1 MAVYICQKLQ
11 EAEEPTSVPKTSSA
25 LPNDVIALLFQSAA
39 TCFFS
44 SFDITTPPRRR
55 RNGNCTP
62 SRCGSRVRERRSKQG
77 TGAAAGDPAYEEMMR
92 VFGRFSSAE
101 ELCGATDNE
110 VLFSPGLLMKFY
122 GIFRTARMTIRRR
135 RRCRRRRRSG
145 EGGGGGRPDSVRK
158 ARKKSKRLSVAELKQ
173 LVSYP
178 DVVEAH
184 DVTSA
189 DPRLLV
195 YLKSYRNTVP
205 VPRHWCHKRKYLQGK
220 RGFEKQ
226 PFQLPEFIAQTG
238 IAEVRDSVA
247 EEMRRRETSSE
258 PENACSPRWGVWI
271 STTRCCTT
279 HSSAFQTKPKLTQ
292 LGDVY
297 YEGKEFEVKLKSKVP
312 GQLSDE
318 LKAALGMV
326 EGVPP
331 PWLLNVQ
338 RYGPPPAYPNLKIP
352 GLNAP
357 IPEGASFGYHPGGWG
372 DVFGKAPES
381 ENQVRIIVVGC
392 CLQANNFCLHVLQG
406 EEINRERWGELE
418 EQEGLNSLAAVL
430 YVICQLTFV
439 SVSENAEEEE
449 EEEGEGE
456 EEQTEGAVEGN
467 EDADGLDATGLET
480 PLVDGI
486 SSVASGL
493 TTPGVVDLRKGIR
506 GTETPDVPQQ
516 LYTVLEQKETSVG
529 TSLYGSGHAYVVPG
543 GAEESS
549 GTRKETGRVR
559 RRFEDAPP
567 SESTNPRKT
576 KTRLPR
582 RKRKPRR
589 TRARSSR
596 ISNSKCR
603 YLASFCSR
611 QQRTTN
617 LINPNQTDLLIADGR
632 AR

>member
-1 MAVYICQKLQ
+1 MAAGSGLTKNQRRRLKKRAQKQ
-11 EAEEPTSVPKTSSA
+11 AEANGVKIEPANTSNGTTKAEKETALAPPPDVEVEYVSADLSKELA
-25 LPNDVIALLFQSAA
+25 LPQ
-39 TCFFS
+39 
-44 SFDITTPPRRR
+44 
-55 RNGNCTP
+55 
-62 SRCGSRVRERRSKQG
+62 E
-77 TGAAAGDPAYEEMMR
+77 DPAYEEMMR
-92 VFGRFSSAE
+92 VFGKFSSAE

-110 VLFSPGLLMKFY
+110 DGKDDDKKEKDGADGDDDQAKEEAEEEQILS
-122 GIFRTARMTIRRR
+122 
-135 RRCRRRRRSG
+135 
-145 EGGGGGRPDSVRK
+145 RK

-173 LVSYP
+173 LVAYP

-247 EEMRRRETSSE
+247 EDDDKKRNKQRARERVQ
-258 PENACSPRWGVWI
+258 PKMGRVDIDYQVLHDAFFR
-271 STTRCCTT
+271 
-279 HSSAFQTKPKLTQ
+279 FQTKPKLTQ

-372 DVFGKAPES
+372 KPPVDENGVPLYGDVFGKTTES
-381 ENQVRIIVVGC
+381 EK
-392 CLQANNFCLHVLQG
+392 QG

-418 EQEGLNSLAAVL
+418 EQE
-430 YVICQLTFV
+430 
-439 SVSENAEEEE
+439 EEEE

-456 EEQTEGAVEGN
+456 EEQTEGAMEGN
-467 EDADGLDATGLET
+467 GDVDGLDATGLET

-549 GTRKETGRVR
+549 GTRTETGRVR

-567 SESTNPRKT
+567 SESANPVEDEDEAAKKKKKAKT
-576 KTRLPR
+576 DK
-582 RKRKPRR
+582 
-589 TRARSSR
+589 
-596 ISNSKCR
+596 SKK
-603 YLASFCSR
+603 LKDFKF
-611 QQRTTN
+611 
-617 LINPNQTDLLIADGR
+617 
-632 AR
+632 

>member
-1 MAVYICQKLQ
+1 MAGSGLTKNQRRRLKKRAQKQAEANGVKTEAVSNGVAEPAETQQ
-11 EAEEPTSVPKTSSA
+11 EQEQEQEREAPPDVQVEYVSADLSKELA
-25 LPNDVIALLFQSAA
+25 LPQD
-39 TCFFS
+39 
-44 SFDITTPPRRR
+44 
-55 RNGNCTP
+55 
-62 SRCGSRVRERRSKQG
+62 
-77 TGAAAGDPAYEEMMR
+77 DPAYEEMMR
-92 VFGRFSSAE
+92 VFGKFSSAE

-110 VLFSPGLLMKFY
+110 DGKDDDKKDK
-122 GIFRTARMTIRRR
+122 
-135 RRCRRRRRSG
+135 G
-145 EGGGGGRPDSVRK
+145 EADADDTQEKEEEDEEQTLSRK

-173 LVSYP
+173 LVAYP

-220 RGFEKQ
+220 RGIEKP
-226 PFQLPEFIAQTG
+226 PFKLPEFIAQTG

-247 EEMRRRETSSE
+247 EDDEKKKHKQRARERVQ
-258 PENACSPRWGVWI
+258 PKMGRVDIDYQVLHDAFFR
-271 STTRCCTT
+271 
-279 HSSAFQTKPKLTQ
+279 FQTKPKLTQ
-292 LGDVY
+292 LGDLY
-297 YEGKEFEVKLKSKVP
+297 YEGKEFEVKVKAKVP

-357 IPEGASFGYHPGGWG
+357 IPEGASFGYHPGGW
-372 DVFGKAPES
+372 
-381 ENQVRIIVVGC
+381 
-392 CLQANNFCLHVLQG
+392 
-406 EEINRERWGELE
+406 
-418 EQEGLNSLAAVL
+418 
-430 YVICQLTFV
+430 
-439 SVSENAEEEE
+439 EEE
-449 EEEGEGE
+449 EEEGE
-456 EEQTEGAVEGN
+456 EEQEGAEGA
-467 EDADGLDATGLET
+467 EEGDAETEGLDATGLET

-493 TTPGVVDLRKGIR
+493 TTPGVVDLRKGR

-543 GAEESS
+543 ASGESS
-549 GTRKETGRVR
+549 GTRTETGRVR

-567 SESTNPRKT
+567 STSESADPAEDEEEAAKKKKKAKT
-576 KTRLPR
+576 EK
-582 RKRKPRR
+582 
-589 TRARSSR
+589 
-596 ISNSKCR
+596 SKK
-603 YLASFCSR
+603 LKDFKF
-611 QQRTTN
+611 
-617 LINPNQTDLLIADGR
+617 
-632 AR
+632 

>member
-1 MAVYICQKLQ
+1 MAAGSGLTKNQRRRLKKRAQKQ
-11 EAEEPTSVPKTSSA
+11 AEANGVKIEPANTSNDTAKTEEETAIAPPPDVEVEYVSADLSKELA
-25 LPNDVIALLFQSAA
+25 LPQD
-39 TCFFS
+39 
-44 SFDITTPPRRR
+44 
-55 RNGNCTP
+55 
-62 SRCGSRVRERRSKQG
+62 
-77 TGAAAGDPAYEEMMR
+77 DPAYEEMTR

-101 ELCGATDNE
+101 ELCGATDNVDGKDDDKKE
-110 VLFSPGLLMKFY
+110 KDD
-122 GIFRTARMTIRRR
+122 AE
-135 RRCRRRRRSG
+135 G
-145 EGGGGGRPDSVRK
+145 EDDLAKEKAEEDQILSRK

-226 PFQLPEFIAQTG
+226 PFRLPEFIAQTG

-247 EEMRRRETSSE
+247 EDDEKKRNKQRARERVQ
-258 PENACSPRWGVWI
+258 PKMGRVDIDYQVLHDAFFR
-271 STTRCCTT
+271 
-279 HSSAFQTKPKLTQ
+279 FQTKPKLTQ

-357 IPEGASFGYHPGGWG
+357 IPEDASFGYHPGGWGKPPVDENGVPLYG

-381 ENQVRIIVVGC
+381 ENQ
-392 CLQANNFCLHVLQG
+392 G
-406 EEINRERWGELE
+406 EGFNRERWGELE
-418 EQEGLNSLAAVL
+418 EQ
-430 YVICQLTFV
+430 
-439 SVSENAEEEE
+439 EEE

-456 EEQTEGAVEGN
+456 EEQTEGAVEVLHP
-467 EDADGLDATGLET
+467 AS
-480 PLVDGI
+480 PRLVSWI
-486 SSVASGL
+486 CARASEEQKHPMSRSSSTLCWSRRRRQSAHRSTVQDMHTLYPAEPRSRAAHARRLVASGVASK
-493 TTPGVVDLRKGIR
+493 TRLR
-506 GTETPDVPQQ
+506 Q
-516 LYTVLEQKETSVG
+516 
-529 TSLYGSGHAYVVPG
+529 SLPI
-543 GAEESS
+543 
-549 GTRKETGRVR
+549 
-559 RRFEDAPP
+559 
-567 SESTNPRKT
+567 PRKT

-596 ISNSKCR
+596 ISNSK
-603 YLASFCSR
+603 Y
-611 QQRTTN
+611 
-617 LINPNQTDLLIADGR
+617 GR

>member
-1 MAVYICQKLQ
+1 MAAGSGLTKNQRRRLKKRAQKQ
-11 EAEEPTSVPKTSSA
+11 AEANGVKIEPANTSNGTTKAEKETALAPPPDVEVEYVSADLSKELA
-25 LPNDVIALLFQSAA
+25 LPQ
-39 TCFFS
+39 
-44 SFDITTPPRRR
+44 
-55 RNGNCTP
+55 
-62 SRCGSRVRERRSKQG
+62 E
-77 TGAAAGDPAYEEMMR
+77 DPAYEEMMR
-92 VFGRFSSAE
+92 VFGKFSSAE

-110 VLFSPGLLMKFY
+110 DGKDDDKKEKDGADGDDDQAKEEAEEEQILS
-122 GIFRTARMTIRRR
+122 
-135 RRCRRRRRSG
+135 
-145 EGGGGGRPDSVRK
+145 RK

-173 LVSYP
+173 LVAYP

-247 EEMRRRETSSE
+247 EDDDKKRNEQRARERVQ
-258 PENACSPRWGVWI
+258 PKMGRVDIDYQVLHDAFFR
-271 STTRCCTT
+271 
-279 HSSAFQTKPKLTQ
+279 FQTKPKLTQ

-372 DVFGKAPES
+372 KPPVDENGVPLYGDVFGKTTES
-381 ENQVRIIVVGC
+381 EK
-392 CLQANNFCLHVLQG
+392 QG

-418 EQEGLNSLAAVL
+418 EQE
-430 YVICQLTFV
+430 
-439 SVSENAEEEE
+439 EEEE

-456 EEQTEGAVEGN
+456 EEQTEGAMEGN
-467 EDADGLDATGLET
+467 GDVDGLDATGLET

-543 GAEESS
+543 GTEESS
-549 GTRKETGRVR
+549 GTRTETGRVR

-567 SESTNPRKT
+567 SESANPVEDEDEAAKKKKKAKT
-576 KTRLPR
+576 DK
-582 RKRKPRR
+582 
-589 TRARSSR
+589 
-596 ISNSKCR
+596 SKK
-603 YLASFCSR
+603 LKDFKF
-611 QQRTTN
+611 
-617 LINPNQTDLLIADGR
+617 
-632 AR
+632 

>member
-1 MAVYICQKLQ
+1 MTCSKHWGKVKAAAMAAGGLTKNQ
-11 EAEEPTSVPKTSSA
+11 
-25 LPNDVIALLFQSAA
+25 
-39 TCFFS
+39 
-44 SFDITTPPRRR
+44 RRR
-55 RNGNCTP
+55 LKKRAQKQAEANGVKIEQVAASNGVAKTEEAP
-62 SRCGSRVRERRSKQG
+62 QDVEIEYVSADLSKELELPQD
-77 TGAAAGDPAYEEMMR
+77 DPAYAEMMR
-92 VFGRFSSAE
+92 VFGKFSSAE
-101 ELCGATDNE
+101 ELCGATDDEDGKDEEKEKNE
-110 VLFSPGLLMKFY
+110 
-122 GIFRTARMTIRRR
+122 TEEDENNQE
-135 RRCRRRRRSG
+135 G
-145 EGGGGGRPDSVRK
+145 EEEILSKK

-220 RGFEKQ
+220 RGIEKP

-238 IAEVRDSVA
+238 IAEVRDSVQEDDDKKRNKQRA
-247 EEMRRRETSSE
+247 RERVQ
-258 PENACSPRWGVWI
+258 PKMGRVDIDYQVLHDAFFR
-271 STTRCCTT
+271 
-279 HSSAFQTKPKLTQ
+279 FQTKPKLTQ
-292 LGDVY
+292 LGDLY
-297 YEGKEFEVKLKSKVP
+297 YEGKEFEVKVKSKIP

-372 DVFGKAPES
+372 KPPVDENGVPLYGDVFGKAAEL
-381 ENQVRIIVVGC
+381 EN
-392 CLQANNFCLHVLQG
+392 QG
-406 EEINRERWGELE
+406 EEINRERWGE
-418 EQEGLNSLAAVL
+418 
-430 YVICQLTFV
+430 I
-439 SVSENAEEEE
+439 EEEE
-449 EEEGEGE
+449 AEEDEEEGEE
-456 EEQTEGAVEGN
+456 EEAQDTVEDHAGG
-467 EDADGLDATGLET
+467 EGLDATGLET

-516 LYTVLEQKETSVG
+516 LYTVLEQKDILTLHAYLHLQTSVG
-529 TSLYGSGHAYVVPG
+529 TALYGSGHAYVVPG
-543 GAEESS
+543 TAEESS
-549 GTRKETGRVR
+549 GTHTETRRVR

-567 SESTNPRKT
+567 TESNNPVEDEEEAAKKKKKAKT
-576 KTRLPR
+576 DK
-582 RKRKPRR
+582 
-589 TRARSSR
+589 
-596 ISNSKCR
+596 SKK
-603 YLASFCSR
+603 LKDFKF
-611 QQRTTN
+611 
-617 LINPNQTDLLIADGR
+617 
-632 AR
+632 

>member
-1 MAVYICQKLQ
+1 MAAGSGLTKNQRRRLKKRAQKQ
-11 EAEEPTSVPKTSSA
+11 AEANGVKIEPANTSNGTTKAEKETALAPPPDVEVEYVSADLSKELA
-25 LPNDVIALLFQSAA
+25 LPQ
-39 TCFFS
+39 
-44 SFDITTPPRRR
+44 
-55 RNGNCTP
+55 
-62 SRCGSRVRERRSKQG
+62 E
-77 TGAAAGDPAYEEMMR
+77 DPAYEEMMR
-92 VFGRFSSAE
+92 VFGKFSSAE

-110 VLFSPGLLMKFY
+110 DGKDDDKKEKDGADGDDDQAKEEAEEEQILS
-122 GIFRTARMTIRRR
+122 
-135 RRCRRRRRSG
+135 
-145 EGGGGGRPDSVRK
+145 RK

-173 LVSYP
+173 LVAYP

-247 EEMRRRETSSE
+247 EDDDKKRNKQRARERVQ
-258 PENACSPRWGVWI
+258 PKMGRVDIDYQVLHDAFFR
-271 STTRCCTT
+271 
-279 HSSAFQTKPKLTQ
+279 FQTKPKLTQ

-372 DVFGKAPES
+372 KPPVDENGVPLYGDVFGKTTES
-381 ENQVRIIVVGC
+381 EK
-392 CLQANNFCLHVLQG
+392 QG

-418 EQEGLNSLAAVL
+418 EQE
-430 YVICQLTFV
+430 
-439 SVSENAEEEE
+439 EEEE

-456 EEQTEGAVEGN
+456 EEQTEGAMEGN
-467 EDADGLDATGLET
+467 GDVDGLDATGLET

-543 GAEESS
+543 GTEESS
-549 GTRKETGRVR
+549 GTRTETGRVR

-567 SESTNPRKT
+567 SESANPVEDEDEAAKKKKKAKT
-576 KTRLPR
+576 DK
-582 RKRKPRR
+582 
-589 TRARSSR
+589 
-596 ISNSKCR
+596 SKK
-603 YLASFCSR
+603 LKDFKF
-611 QQRTTN
+611 
-617 LINPNQTDLLIADGR
+617 
-632 AR
+632 

>member
-1 MAVYICQKLQ
+1 MAAGSGLTKNQRRRLKKRAQKQ
-11 EAEEPTSVPKTSSA
+11 AEANGVKIEPAYASNGIAKTEKGTAVAPPLDVEVEYVSADLSKELA
-25 LPNDVIALLFQSAA
+25 LPQD
-39 TCFFS
+39 
-44 SFDITTPPRRR
+44 
-55 RNGNCTP
+55 
-62 SRCGSRVRERRSKQG
+62 
-77 TGAAAGDPAYEEMMR
+77 DPAYEEMMR
-92 VFGRFSSAE
+92 VFGKFSSAE

-110 VLFSPGLLMKFY
+110 DGKDDDKEGKDDAEGNEDQTKEEEEEEQVLS
-122 GIFRTARMTIRRR
+122 
-135 RRCRRRRRSG
+135 
-145 EGGGGGRPDSVRK
+145 RK

-173 LVSYP
+173 LVVYP

-195 YLKSYRNTVP
+195 FLKSYRNTVP

-247 EEMRRRETSSE
+247 EDDEKKRNKQRARERVQ
-258 PENACSPRWGVWI
+258 PKMGRVDIDYQVLHDAFFR
-271 STTRCCTT
+271 
-279 HSSAFQTKPKLTQ
+279 FQTKPKLTQ

-357 IPEGASFGYHPGGWG
+357 IPDGASFGYHPGGWG
-372 DVFGKAPES
+372 KPPVDENGVPLYGDVFGKPAES
-381 ENQVRIIVVGC
+381 ENQ
-392 CLQANNFCLHVLQG
+392 G
-406 EEINRERWGELE
+406 EDINRERWGEFE
-418 EQEGLNSLAAVL
+418 EQ
-430 YVICQLTFV
+430 
-439 SVSENAEEEE
+439 EEEE
-449 EEEGEGE
+449 EEEDGE
-456 EEQTEGAVEGN
+456 EEQPEGNVEGN
-467 EDADGLDATGLET
+467 DDADGLDATGLET

-506 GTETPDVPQQ
+506 GTETPDEPQQ

-549 GTRKETGRVR
+549 GTRSETGRVR

-567 SESTNPRKT
+567 SESANPAEDEDEAAKKKKKAKT
-576 KTRLPR
+576 DK
-582 RKRKPRR
+582 
-589 TRARSSR
+589 
-596 ISNSKCR
+596 SKK
-603 YLASFCSR
+603 LKDFKF
-611 QQRTTN
+611 
-617 LINPNQTDLLIADGR
+617 
-632 AR
+632 

>member
-1 MAVYICQKLQ
+1 MAAGSGLTKNQRRRLKKRAQKQ
-11 EAEEPTSVPKTSSA
+11 AEANGVKIEPANTSNGTTKAEKETALAPPPDVEVEYVSADLSKELA
-25 LPNDVIALLFQSAA
+25 LPQ
-39 TCFFS
+39 
-44 SFDITTPPRRR
+44 
-55 RNGNCTP
+55 
-62 SRCGSRVRERRSKQG
+62 E
-77 TGAAAGDPAYEEMMR
+77 DPAYEEMMR
-92 VFGRFSSAE
+92 VFGKFSSAE

-110 VLFSPGLLMKFY
+110 DGKDDDKKEKDGADGDDDQAKEEAEKEQILS
-122 GIFRTARMTIRRR
+122 
-135 RRCRRRRRSG
+135 
-145 EGGGGGRPDSVRK
+145 RK

-173 LVSYP
+173 LVAYP

-247 EEMRRRETSSE
+247 EDDDKKRNKQRARERVQ
-258 PENACSPRWGVWI
+258 PKMGRVDIDYQVLHDAFFR
-271 STTRCCTT
+271 
-279 HSSAFQTKPKLTQ
+279 FQTKPKLTQ

-372 DVFGKAPES
+372 KPPVDENGVPLYGDVFGKTTES
-381 ENQVRIIVVGC
+381 EK
-392 CLQANNFCLHVLQG
+392 QG

-418 EQEGLNSLAAVL
+418 EQE
-430 YVICQLTFV
+430 
-439 SVSENAEEEE
+439 EEEE

-456 EEQTEGAVEGN
+456 EEQTEGAMEGN
-467 EDADGLDATGLET
+467 GDVDGLDATGLET

-543 GAEESS
+543 GTEESS
-549 GTRKETGRVR
+549 GTRTETGRVR

-567 SESTNPRKT
+567 SESANPVEDEDEAAKKKKKAKT
-576 KTRLPR
+576 DK
-582 RKRKPRR
+582 
-589 TRARSSR
+589 
-596 ISNSKCR
+596 SKK
-603 YLASFCSR
+603 LKDFKF
-611 QQRTTN
+611 
-617 LINPNQTDLLIADGR
+617 
-632 AR
+632 

>member
-1 MAVYICQKLQ
+1 MAAGSGLTKNQRRRLKKRAQKQ
-11 EAEEPTSVPKTSSA
+11 AEANGVKIEPANTSNDTAKTEEETAIAPPPDVEVEYVSADLSKELA
-25 LPNDVIALLFQSAA
+25 LPQD
-39 TCFFS
+39 
-44 SFDITTPPRRR
+44 
-55 RNGNCTP
+55 
-62 SRCGSRVRERRSKQG
+62 
-77 TGAAAGDPAYEEMMR
+77 DPAYEEMMR

-110 VLFSPGLLMKFY
+110 DGKDDDKKEKDD
-122 GIFRTARMTIRRR
+122 AE
-135 RRCRRRRRSG
+135 G
-145 EGGGGGRPDSVRK
+145 EDDLAKEEAEEDQILSRK

-226 PFQLPEFIAQTG
+226 AFQLPEFIAQTG

-247 EEMRRRETSSE
+247 EDDEKKRNKQRARERVQ
-258 PENACSPRWGVWI
+258 PKMGRVDIDYQVLHDAFFR
-271 STTRCCTT
+271 
-279 HSSAFQTKPKLTQ
+279 FQTKPKLTQ

-372 DVFGKAPES
+372 KPPVDENGVPLYGDVFGKAPES
-381 ENQVRIIVVGC
+381 EN
-392 CLQANNFCLHVLQG
+392 QG

-418 EQEGLNSLAAVL
+418 EQE
-430 YVICQLTFV
+430 
-439 SVSENAEEEE
+439 EEEE

-567 SESTNPRKT
+567 SESTNPAEDEDEASKKKKKAKT
-576 KTRLPR
+576 DK
-582 RKRKPRR
+582 
-589 TRARSSR
+589 
-596 ISNSKCR
+596 SKK
-603 YLASFCSR
+603 LKDFKF
-611 QQRTTN
+611 
-617 LINPNQTDLLIADGR
+617 
-632 AR
+632 

>member
-1 MAVYICQKLQ
+1 MAAGSGLTKNQRRRLKKRAQKQ
-11 EAEEPTSVPKTSSA
+11 AEANGVKIEPANTSNGTTKAEKETALAPPPDVEVEYVSADLSKELA
-25 LPNDVIALLFQSAA
+25 LPQ
-39 TCFFS
+39 
-44 SFDITTPPRRR
+44 
-55 RNGNCTP
+55 
-62 SRCGSRVRERRSKQG
+62 E
-77 TGAAAGDPAYEEMMR
+77 DPAYEEMMR
-92 VFGRFSSAE
+92 IFGKFSSAE

-110 VLFSPGLLMKFY
+110 DGKDDDKKEKDGADGDDDQAKEEAEEEQILS
-122 GIFRTARMTIRRR
+122 
-135 RRCRRRRRSG
+135 
-145 EGGGGGRPDSVRK
+145 RK

-173 LVSYP
+173 LVAYP

-247 EEMRRRETSSE
+247 EDDDKKRNKQRARERVQ
-258 PENACSPRWGVWI
+258 PKMGRVDIDYQVLHDAFFR
-271 STTRCCTT
+271 
-279 HSSAFQTKPKLTQ
+279 FQTKPKLTQ

-372 DVFGKAPES
+372 KPPVDENGVPLYGDVFGKTTES
-381 ENQVRIIVVGC
+381 EK
-392 CLQANNFCLHVLQG
+392 QG

-418 EQEGLNSLAAVL
+418 EQE
-430 YVICQLTFV
+430 
-439 SVSENAEEEE
+439 EEEE

-456 EEQTEGAVEGN
+456 EEQTEGAMEGN
-467 EDADGLDATGLET
+467 GDVDGLDATGLET

-549 GTRKETGRVR
+549 GTRTETGRVR

-567 SESTNPRKT
+567 SESANPVEDEDEAAKKKKKAKT
-576 KTRLPR
+576 DK
-582 RKRKPRR
+582 
-589 TRARSSR
+589 
-596 ISNSKCR
+596 SKK
-603 YLASFCSR
+603 LKDFKF
-611 QQRTTN
+611 
-617 LINPNQTDLLIADGR
+617 
-632 AR
+632 

>member
-1 MAVYICQKLQ
+1 MAAGSGLTKNQ
-11 EAEEPTSVPKTSSA
+11 
-25 LPNDVIALLFQSAA
+25 
-39 TCFFS
+39 
-44 SFDITTPPRRR
+44 RRR
-55 RNGNCTP
+55 LKKRAQKQAEANG
-62 SRCGSRVRERRSKQG
+62 VKIE
-77 TGAAAGDPAYEEMMR
+77 PANTSNDTAKTEEETAIAPPPD
-92 VFGRFSSAE
+92 VEVEFSSAE

-110 VLFSPGLLMKFY
+110 DGKDDDKKEKDD
-122 GIFRTARMTIRRR
+122 AE
-135 RRCRRRRRSG
+135 G
-145 EGGGGGRPDSVRK
+145 EDDLAKEEAEEDQILSRK

-226 PFQLPEFIAQTG
+226 AFQLPEFIAQTG

-247 EEMRRRETSSE
+247 EDDEKKRNKQRARERVQ
-258 PENACSPRWGVWI
+258 PKMGRVDIDYQVLHDAFFR
-271 STTRCCTT
+271 
-279 HSSAFQTKPKLTQ
+279 FQTKPKLTQ

-372 DVFGKAPES
+372 KPPVDENGVPLYGDVFGKAPES
-381 ENQVRIIVVGC
+381 EN
-392 CLQANNFCLHVLQG
+392 QG

-418 EQEGLNSLAAVL
+418 EQE
-430 YVICQLTFV
+430 
-439 SVSENAEEEE
+439 EEEE

-567 SESTNPRKT
+567 SESTNPAEDEDEASKKKKKAKT
-576 KTRLPR
+576 DK
-582 RKRKPRR
+582 
-589 TRARSSR
+589 
-596 ISNSKCR
+596 SKK
-603 YLASFCSR
+603 LKDFKF
-611 QQRTTN
+611 
-617 LINPNQTDLLIADGR
+617 
-632 AR
+632 